1 MKRTR
6 ADDRIENFWDDN
18 RADSGTYLIVK
29 LHHGKTLK
37 GRGWPYIQQCV
48 RGILGEQKLQKA
60 SFQSDGSLL
69 VKTSSDKQT
78 EKLLKVTVFGAEAC
92 DVTRDDRLN
101 KSRGT
106 IHAFDLIDLT
116 EDEVVGWLKDFGVVA
131 AKRFT
136 RRVDGHP
143 ENTPTLLLT
152 FDKPTCPNKI
162 ELDYVTYHI
171 RRHIPNPLICYR
183 CGQFG
188 HAEARCS
195 AAAVCLNCAGE
206 RHEGPCESKCVNCG
220 QTGHSCRSREC
231 LTWKKEREICEMKVD
246 RDISYAHARRIY
258 AETHQTP
265 ITRPYASVV
274 RGQGDA
280 SGQDTGLRGRVEKLE
295 QKLDKLIS
303 LLDTLISQQQSA
315 APHKAQQPTPGPT
328 AAPPNSPG
336 SDLIEVVDG
345 PDTDAAPSEI
355 DMSDA
360 DFGLSEAFPSPS
372 PRESGDGD
380 GSGQPSTSRGTDAGR
395 KGKTGRNITK
405 QHSEGTPSPYI
416 GRRPSGSADRK
427 GERPMPNLTK
437 ETYASMT

>member
-6 ADDRIENFWDDN
+6 ADDRIEYFWDEN
-18 RADSGTYLIVK
+18 RTDGGMYLTIK
-29 LHHGKTLK
+29 LRHGKTLK
-37 GRGWPYIQQCV
+37 GRGWPYIQQCI
-48 RGILGEQKLQKA
+48 RGILGDQKLQKA

-78 EKLLKVTVFGAEAC
+78 EKLLKVTAFGAEAC
-92 DVTRDDRLN
+92 DVNRDERLN

-106 IHAFDLIDLT
+106 IHAFDLLELT
-116 EDEVVGWLKDFGVVA
+116 EDEVVGWLKDFGVIA

-152 FDKPTCPNKI
+152 FNKPTCPNKI

-171 RRHIPNPLICYR
+171 RRHIPNPLICHR

-188 HAEARCS
+188 HAEARCR

-206 RHEGPCESKCVNCG
+206 IHEGQCQPKCVNCG
-220 QTGHSCRSREC
+220 NTGHSCRSREC
-231 LTWKKEREICEMKVD
+231 SVWKKEREICVMKVD

-265 ITRPYASVV
+265 IVRPYASVV

-280 SGQDTGLRGRVEKLE
+280 PGQDTGLRGRVEKLE
-295 QKLDKLIS
+295 QKMDKLIS
-303 LLDTLISQQQSA
+303 LLDTLISQQVA
-315 APHKAQQPTPGPT
+315 TPHKSPQTPGPVR
-328 AAPPNSPG
+328 APPHSPDC
-336 SDLIEVVDG
+336 DLIEVVHS
-345 PDTDAAPSEI
+345 PDTDTTPSEI

-360 DFGLSEAFPSPS
+360 DFGLSETVPSLS
-372 PRESGDGD
+372 PRDPVDRG
-380 GSGQPSTSRGTDAGR
+380 GSGQPSTSRGVDVGR
-395 KGKTGRNITK
+395 KGKPGKNPTK
-405 QHSEGTPSPYI
+405 QHSEGTSSPFIGKRPPS
-416 GRRPSGSADRK
+416 AATDRK
-427 GERPMPNLTK
+427 GERQMPNLTK
-437 ETYASMT
+437 ETYVPMP